1 MINPRTAV
9 RGVTNSIAITPRAQA
24 SKAENRRCA
33 KATRPGSSQGGSAS
47 RFRME
52 TRLSSRSRSGIGT
65 NGLSRMLLGRSPASK
80 GRRPHG
86 NGISKIGLARARKN
100 VPNFGA
106 RAIELR
112 YNQIWR
118 SADRLSSSTVSACL
132 LGLLKRARAI
142 VRRWSSNVPEH

>member
-1 MINPRTAV
+1 LVLRVPEKTC
-9 RGVTNSIAITPRAQA
+9 Q
-24 SKAENRRCA
+24 
-33 KATRPGSSQGGSAS
+33 
-47 RFRME
+47 
-52 TRLSSRSRSGIGT
+52 
-65 NGLSRMLLGRSPASK
+65 
-80 GRRPHG
+80 
-86 NGISKIGLARARKN
+86 IS
-100 VPNFGA
+100 VA